1 MTKREK
7 YLYADSDRHGN
18 QRLYFKPPGCKKSR
32 LKFAKG
38 TPEAKIEYKQLLD
51 AYETGD
57 TIAVKTSSTTSIDW
71 LLKKYMTSSTFLALA
86 ENTRKQR
93 QNFYIRFTRNFG
105 DTPYDTLTAS
115 DLAAVRDSLKPF
127 AARNFLKA
135 MKAAY
140 SWSMEPENGMMDHN
154 PAAAVKMP
162 SPRTKGHTPWTLDDV
177 LKFKDHYK
185 KGSVQRKCL
194 ACLVFTAREISG
206 VRTLGRG
213 DVRDGFIRGERQ
225 KTWADATTPVL
236 ALLKG
241 ELGEDY
247 NNLVWIAR
255 TNGKP
260 YSVKSLSQ
268 LFSKWATD
276 AGLPAL
282 SAHGLRKSVG
292 TILADLGASENTI
305 MAVLSH
311 RSASSAQVYV
321 RGANRRKL
329 AEEGMAAV
337 EAKIA
342 HLWQ

>member
-1 MTKREK
+1 MTKRDR
-7 YLYADSDRHGN
+7 YLYADSDRYGN
-18 QRLYFKPPGCKKSR
+18 QRLYFKPPGHKKQR
-32 LKFAKG
+32 IRFAKG
-38 TPEAKIEYKQLLD
+38 TPEARAAYKQLLD
-51 AYETGD
+51 AYQSGD
-57 TIAVKTSSTTSIDW
+57 TIGAPPKAASIQW
-71 LLKKYMTSSTFLALA
+71 LLERYMDSSTFKDLAT
-86 ENTRKQR
+86 NTQTQR
-93 QNFYIRFTRNFG
+93 RNFYIRFARKFG
-105 DTPYDTLTAS
+105 TVAYDTLAAG

-127 AARNFLKA
+127 AARNFLKS

-140 SWSMEPENGMMDHN
+140 AWAMEPENGLMDHN

-162 SPRTKGHTPWTLDDV
+162 SPRTKGHTPWTMEDV
-177 LKFKDHYK
+177 LAFKNHYP

-213 DVRDGFIRGERQ
+213 DVREGFIRGERQ
-225 KTWADATTPVL
+225 KTWEDATTPVL
-236 ALLKG
+236 GLLRG
-241 ELGEDY
+241 ELGDDY
-247 NNLVWIAR
+247 NNMVWVAR
-255 TNGKP
+255 RDGKP
-260 YSVKSLSQ
+260 FSSKSLSQ
-268 LFSKWATD
+268 KFSQWATD

-311 RSASSAQVYV
+311 RSASSAQIYV

-329 AEEGMAAV
+329 AKDGMAAV